1 MQKLFNADML
11 DIVPTDRGFMYACRE
26 TVDSGKEAAV
36 FYDFDQDADAFEKIP
51 VLAYIRE
58 KLGDNGTDIARN
70 LGDFITCTILNLS
83 AGTRAA
89 AYPDGTLKVFGAMG
103 EIISE
108 SKVEYLGNPGISP
121 AVNGA
126 DVWFAVPDSNAI
138 VNYSIRYSRNE
149 FRIGSPKERAFCHPT
164 DVSVYDN
171 KLFICNA
178 NSFKINTIGL
188 DNYNMTDYYIFNE
201 PVYKYF
207 RVKEIEYAV
216 MQTGVYS
223 L

>member
-11 DIVPTDRGFMYACRE
+11 DIVPTDRGFMYACKE
-26 TVDSGKEAAV
+26 TVDGGKEAAV
-36 FYDFDQDADAFEKIP
+36 FYDFDQEADIFEKIP
-51 VLAYIRE
+51 VLTYIKQ
-58 KLGDNGTDIARN
+58 KLGDNGADIARS

-83 AGTRAA
+83 AGTKAA
-89 AYPDGTLKVFGAMG
+89 AYPNGTLKVFGVMG

-108 SKVEYLGNPGISP
+108 AKVEYFNNPGVSP

-138 VNYSIRYSRNE
+138 INYSIRYSRIE
-149 FRIGSPKERAFCHPT
+149 FRIGTPKERAFCHPT

-171 KLFICNA
+171 KLYICNA
-178 NSFKINTIGL
+178 NSYKITTIGL
-188 DNYNMTDYYIFNE
+188 DNYDMKDYYYFNE

-207 RVKEIEYAV
+207 RVKDIEYAV

>member
-11 DIVPTDRGFMYACRE
+11 DIVPTDRGFMYACKE

-36 FYDFDQDADAFEKIP
+36 FYDFDQDADVFEKIP
-51 VLAYIRE
+51 VLTYIKE
-58 KLGDNGTDIARN
+58 KLGENGIEIART
-70 LGDFITCTILNLS
+70 LGDFVTCTVLNLS

-89 AYPDGTLKVFGAMG
+89 AYPDGTLKVFGVMG

-108 SKVEYLGNPGISP
+108 SKVEYLSNPGISP

-126 DVWFAVPDSNAI
+126 DVWFAVPDSNAVI
-138 VNYSIRYSRNE
+138 NYSIRYSRNE

-178 NSFKINTIGL
+178 NSYKINTISL
-188 DNYNMTDYYIFNE
+188 DNYNMADYYIFNE

-207 RVKEIEYAV
+207 RVRDVEYAV

>member
-1 MQKLFNADML
+1 MQKLFNADLL
-11 DIVPTDRGFMYACRE
+11 DIVPTENGFVYACKE
-26 TVDSGKEAAV
+26 TVDGGKQAAV
-36 FYDFDQDADAFEKIP
+36 FYNFDHNADTFEKIP
-51 VLAYIRE
+51 VLSYIKIKFGE
-58 KLGDNGTDIARN
+58 NGADIARS
-70 LGDFITCTILNLS
+70 LGDFITCTVLELS

-89 AYPDGTLKVFGAMG
+89 AYPDGTLKLFGAMG

-108 SKVEYLGNPGISP
+108 SKVQYLDNPGVSP

-126 DVWFAVPDSNAI
+126 DVWYAVPESNAI
-138 VNYSIRYSRNE
+138 INYSVKYSRIE
-149 FRIGSPKERAFCHPT
+149 FRVGSPKERAFCHPT
-164 DVSVYDN
+164 DISVYDN

-178 NSFKINTIGL
+178 NSYKINVIGL
-188 DNYNMTDYYIFNE
+188 DNYNMSDYCIFNE

-207 RVKEIEYAV
+207 RVGDVEYAV